1 MQPSLVLSRNA
12 SRIVTFAILTR
23 EILRWG
29 ASFLYAVVANSA
41 CDFSPFSSPYPVL
54 KVEKGDRRQS
64 LLARLY
70 VLNSWLYGCCLA
82 N

>member
-12 SRIVTFAILTR
+12 SRLVTFAILTC
-23 EILRWG
+23 EILRWR
-29 ASFLYAVVANSA
+29 ASFLYGVVANSA

-54 KVEKGDRRQS
+54 KVKRGDRRQS
-64 LLARLY
+64 LLARLD
-70 VLNSWLYGCCLA
+70 VPNSWLYGCCLA